1 MSAFA
6 RIFSLKGIEFQ
17 EETPPL
23 GKLYKKNISI
33 AWPAALEGALLSII
47 GSFDMMMVGAIP
59 GKGTESIAAVG
70 LTSQPRMILL
80 ILAQSVCIGTTA
92 LIARRRGEK
101 DQTGANSVLRQSMYV
116 ITLLGILMTLAGY
129 FGARLLMT
137 VAGAQADTIGP
148 SVAYFQIISLGFLF
162 NCWSLCLCAAMR
174 GIGKTQITMVTNIV
188 ANLVNVAL
196 NYCLINGH
204 FGFPA
209 LGVRG
214 AAIATVIGTG
224 VSCLI
229 AFWFA
234 TRPDGYLRF
243 APGIPR
249 FDRRT
254 LSGLSKIGASS
265 ILEGI
270 SLRFGFFINSL
281 LIASLGTSV
290 FAAYNIVQQ
299 VSSLSY
305 TLGDGISAAGTTLV
319 GQSLGAKRPDLARA
333 NVKISRKLSIVTSII
348 LMIFIF
354 FTRRP
359 LALLFTRD
367 ESIIA
372 AVSMAF
378 LVVIVGMI
386 PQNGRVVYSGCLR
399 GAGDVKY
406 VAIVSLISV
415 ALMRPILTYLFCYP
429 ANRAIPMLQ
438 LAVTG
443 PWIAFVIDALVRT
456 FLLERRIARGKWL
469 EIKL

>member
-1 MSAFA
+1 MGAFA
-6 RIFSLKGIEFQ
+6 RFFSLKGIAFQ
-17 EETPPL
+17 GDTPPL
-23 GKLYKKNISI
+23 VDLYKKSISI

-47 GSFDMMMVGAIP
+47 GSFDMIMVGAIP

-70 LTSQPRMILL
+70 LTTQPRMILL

-92 LIARRRGEK
+92 IIARRKGEK
-101 DQTGANSVLRQSMYV
+101 DQAGANSVLSQSMYV
-116 ITLLGILMTLAGY
+116 ITVLGILITLMGF
-129 FGARLLMT
+129 FGARFLMT
-137 VAGAQADTIGP
+137 VAGAKPDTIGP
-148 SVAYFQIISLGFLF
+148 SVAYFQIIALGFLL

-174 GIGKTQITMVTNIV
+174 GIGKTQITMVTNIA
-188 ANLVNVAL
+188 ANLVNVVL
-196 NYCLINGH
+196 NYCLIGGN

-234 TRPDGYLRF
+234 TRQDGYLRF
-243 APGIPR
+243 TPGLPR

-254 LSGLSKIGASS
+254 LSGLYKVGASS

-281 LIASLGTSV
+281 LIASLGTPV

-299 VSSLSY
+299 VSALSY

-333 NVKISRKLSIVTSII
+333 NVRISRKLSIVTSVF
-348 LMIFIF
+348 LMIVIF

-367 ESIIA
+367 ETIVA

-378 LVVIVGMI
+378 LVVVVGMI

-399 GAGDVKY
+399 GAGDVRFVAVVSLVS
-406 VAIVSLISV
+406 VAI
-415 ALMRPILTYLFCYP
+415 MRPILTYLFCYP
-429 ANRAIPMLQ
+429 MNHALPMLQ

-456 FLLERRIARGKWL
+456 YLLERRIARGNWL

>member
-1 MSAFA
+1 MGALA
-6 RIFSLKGIEFQ
+6 RFFSLKGIPFQ
-17 EETPPL
+17 EDTPPL
-23 GKLYKKNISI
+23 ENLYRRSVSI

-59 GKGTESIAAVG
+59 NRGTESIAAVG

-80 ILAQSVCIGTTA
+80 ILAQSVCVGTTA
-92 LIARRRGEK
+92 LVARRRGEK
-101 DQTGANSVLRQSMYV
+101 DQTGANSVLSQSMYV
-116 ITLLGILMTLAGY
+116 ITLLGVIMTLVGF
-129 FGARLLMT
+129 FGARWLMD

-148 SVAYFQIISLGFLF
+148 SIAYFQIISLGFLL

-174 GIGKTQITMVTNIV
+174 GIGKTQITMITNIA

-224 VSCLI
+224 VSCVI

-234 TRPDGYLRF
+234 MRRDGYLRF
-243 APGIPR
+243 TPAIPR

-254 LSGLSKIGASS
+254 LSGLYKVGASS
-265 ILEGI
+265 MLEGA
-270 SLRFGFFINSL
+270 SLRLGFFINSR
-281 LIASLGTSV
+281 LIANLGTSV

-299 VSSLSY
+299 AGALSY
-305 TLGDGISAAGTTLV
+305 TLGDGIAAAGTALV
-319 GQSLGAKRPDLARA
+319 GQSLGAKRPDLAMA
-333 NVKISRKLSIVTSII
+333 NVKIARKLSIITSIV
-348 LMIFIF
+348 LMIAIF

-359 LALLFTRD
+359 IALLFTED
-367 ESIIA
+367 ESIIT

-378 LVVIVGMI
+378 LVVIAGML

-406 VAIVSLISV
+406 VAAISLLSV
-415 ALMRPILTYLFCYP
+415 TIMRPILTYLFCYP
-429 ANRAIPMLQ
+429 MNDVLPVLQ

-443 PWIAFVIDALVRT
+443 PWIAFVIDALVRAS
-456 FLLERRIARGKWL
+456 LLERRIARGKWL